1 VGIQQENFNIV
12 VLRAFCVTDSW
23 VRDNTQKERTQYSL
37 AWVLTFECGGSC
49 GVLGLEIIIKG
60 FRETNA
66 IN

>member
-1 VGIQQENFNIV
+1 VGIQQENFNTV
-12 VLRAFCVTDSW
+12 VLRAFCVIDSW

-37 AWVLTFECGGSC
+37 GFECGGSC
-49 GVLGLEIIIKG
+49 GVLGLELGNYHQG